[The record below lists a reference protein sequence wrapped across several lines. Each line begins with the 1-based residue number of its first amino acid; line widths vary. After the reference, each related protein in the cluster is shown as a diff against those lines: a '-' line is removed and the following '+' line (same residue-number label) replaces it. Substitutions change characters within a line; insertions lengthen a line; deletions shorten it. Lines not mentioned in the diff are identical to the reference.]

1 VTRAECI
8 VKLVVGLGNPGAR
21 FHDTRH
27 NLGFAAVDEISR
39 RRGLGEWES
48 APQGI
53 DALVTNWRAASTRLV
68 KPLTYMNLSG
78 NAIVRLVQFYKVE
91 IPDLLVV
98 VDDINL
104 EIGRLRARR
113 SGSAGGHNGLKS
125 VIAQLGTEEFSRLRI
140 GVGRGDERRDL
151 ADHVT
156 GKIDPAERPV
166 IDDAI
171 GRAADAVETFIT
183 EGIVAVMNTFNR
195 KDDKATESEET

>member
-1 VTRAECI
+1 

-27 NLGFAAVDEISR
+27 NLGFAAVDEVSR
-39 RRGLGEWES
+39 RHGVGEWES

-91 IPDLLVV
+91 IPDVLVV
-98 VDDINL
+98 VDDVNL
-104 EIGRLRARR
+104 EIGRVRARR
-113 SGSAGGHNGLKS
+113 AGSAGGHNGLKS
-125 VIAQLGTEEFSRLRI
+125 VIAQLGTDEFSRLRI
-140 GVGRGDERRDL
+140 GVGRGDARRDL

-156 GKIDPAERPV
+156 GRIDPAERPV

-183 EGIVAVMNTFNR
+183 EGIVAVMNRFNR
-195 KDDKATESEET
+195 KDDKASESEET

>member
-1 VTRAECI
+1 

-21 FHDTRH
+21 FRDTRH
-27 NLGFAAVDEISR
+27 NLGFAAVDEVSR
-39 RRGLGEWES
+39 RHTLGEWES

-53 DALVTNWRAASTRLV
+53 DALVVNWRAASTRLV

-91 IPDLLVV
+91 IPDLLIV

-104 EIGRLRARR
+104 GIGRLRARR

-125 VIAQLGTEEFSRLRI
+125 VIGQLGTDGFSRLRI

-156 GKIDPAERPV
+156 GKIDPSERPV
-166 IDDAI
+166 IDEAI